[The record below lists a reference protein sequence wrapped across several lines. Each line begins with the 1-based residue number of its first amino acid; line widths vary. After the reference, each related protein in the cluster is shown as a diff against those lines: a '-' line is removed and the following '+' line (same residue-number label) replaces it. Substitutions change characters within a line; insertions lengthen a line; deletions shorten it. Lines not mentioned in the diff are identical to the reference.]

1 LLLKIPQLETV
12 FNPRGPA
19 RRTPQPSGPYS
30 GRRKQAGPLS
40 FDTAAPKETLP
51 TMKRICFLL
60 VFALIWAAAA
70 AVQAQTVYISDVFEV
85 TLRTGPGIDH
95 KIVAML
101 RSGEPMTIIEEGEE
115 WTRVEIA
122 DGRQGYVLNRF
133 ISPTPP
139 ARLVLERLRT
149 AHDNLQSRATELE
162 EANRKLVSENRSLQ
176 QQLEETR
183 KELSTVQEQFTTL
196 KSESSDFF
204 TLKTRYERAA
214 TSLRSTTER
223 VNELEAE
230 VSRLQLNKNIRWF
243 LSGAGV
249 LVLGFLIGFST
260 KKQRR
265 KSSLL

>member
-1 LLLKIPQLETV
+1 
-12 FNPRGPA
+12 
-19 RRTPQPSGPYS
+19 
-30 GRRKQAGPLS
+30 
-40 FDTAAPKETLP
+40 
-51 TMKRICFLL
+51 MKRICFLL
-60 VFALIWAAAA
+60 VFVLIWAAAA
-70 AVQAQTVYISDVFEV
+70 AVQAQTEYITDVFEV

-101 RSGEPMTIIEEGEE
+101 RSGEAMTVIEEEEE
-115 WTRVEIA
+115 WSRVEIA

-133 ISPTPP
+133 LSPAPP
-139 ARLVLERLRT
+139 ARLALERLRT
-149 AHDNLQSRATELE
+149 AHDDLQRRAAELE
-162 EANRKLVSENRSLQ
+162 EANGRLVSENRSLK
-176 QQLEETR
+176 QQLDEAR
-183 KELSTVQEQFTTL
+183 KDLSTVQEQYTTL

-230 VSRLQLNKNIRWF
+230 VSRLQFNKNIRWF